1 MLLYH
6 FLAQKGVEP
15 VRDWESFQFT
25 GAPDRLVSGLRHPH
39 LLQTSVLVIPVVNGV
54 VQEGLL
60 FRRRVLRLVFV
71 AEAGH
76 LRLRGVSNRRLGA
89 VVDAIAEVDHKT

>member
-1 MLLYH
+1 MGL
-6 FLAQKGVEP
+6 GVFSVNRGARQAG
-15 VRDWESFQFT
+15 VRATS
-25 GAPDRLVSGLRHPH
+25 PH

-60 FRRRVLRLVFV
+60 FWWHVLRLIFV

-89 VVDAIAEVDHKT
+89 VVNAIAEVDHKTLGDGSWLVHYS